1 MLAVAAGRTM
11 SPETPKWH
19 PEPIHHSFMKLL
31 LAEDDALLADAL
43 STQLRGAGFDVQHAP
58 NGAVAEFLLEREPH
72 DIAVLDLGLPMLDGL
87 SVLHKVR
94 QRQPDL
100 PVLLLTARDSL
111 DDRVAGLQAGADDY
125 VTKPFD
131 FPELLARLQALLR
144 RSQRRQGLTSQVA
157 RLSLDEAARRGWV
170 AGEPIELSGREWT
183 LLSLLVQQQGKVVTK
198 EHIHAAWSDES
209 QVGGGNAIEV
219 YVHRLRRKTEG
230 AGVNIRTVRG
240 IGYLLEAEAV
250 S

>member
-1 MLAVAAGRTM
+1 VQCAPRIIH
-11 SPETPKWH
+11 SP
-19 PEPIHHSFMKLL
+19 FMKLL

-43 STQLRGAGFDVQHAP
+43 STQLRGAGFQVAHAP
-58 NGAVAEFLLEREPH
+58 NGAVADYLLEREPQ

-87 SVLHKVR
+87 SVLQKLR
-94 QRQPDL
+94 ARQPEL
-100 PVLLLTARDSL
+100 PVILLTARDSL
-111 DDRVAGLQAGADDY
+111 NDRVAGLQAGADDY

-144 RSQRRQGLTSQVA
+144 RSQRRQGMASQVG
-157 RLSLDEAARRGWV
+157 RLSLDEGARRAWV
-170 AGEPIELSGREWT
+170 AGESIELSGREWT

-198 EHIHAAWSDES
+198 EQIHAAWSDEAE
-209 QVGGGNAIEV
+209 VGGGNAIEV
-219 YVHRLRRKTEG
+219 YVHRLRRKTDR

-240 IGYLLEAEAV
+240 IGYLLEAEA

>member
-1 MLAVAAGRTM
+1 
-11 SPETPKWH
+11 
-19 PEPIHHSFMKLL
+19 MKLL

-43 STQLRGAGFDVQHAP
+43 STQLRGAGFQVAHAP
-58 NGAVAEFLLEREPH
+58 NGAVADYLLEREPQ

-87 SVLHKVR
+87 SVLQKLR
-94 QRQPDL
+94 ARQPEL
-100 PVLLLTARDSL
+100 PVILLTARDSL
-111 DDRVAGLQAGADDY
+111 NDRVAGLQAGADDY

-144 RSQRRQGLTSQVA
+144 RSQRRQGMASQVG
-157 RLSLDEAARRGWV
+157 RLSLDEGARRAWV
-170 AGEPIELSGREWT
+170 AGESIELSGREWT

-198 EHIHAAWSDES
+198 EQIHAAWSDEAE
-209 QVGGGNAIEV
+209 VGGGNAIEV
-219 YVHRLRRKTEG
+219 YVHRLRRKTDG

-240 IGYLLEAEAV
+240 IGYLLEAEA